1 MITARADVIGSLLRP
16 RELLQAR
23 EARAA
28 GRLSRVEL
36 EKIEDR
42 AVDEAVALQEGLGL
56 EVVTDGE
63 MRRSSFQSQMTDA
76 VSGFAEHGLDAFL
89 WGKWRSNELEDWNV
103 ERPELAVVSKLER
116 RRSLSG
122 DELVYLSARAK
133 ATPKI
138 TLPSPTLFIN
148 FWSRERS
155 RDVYPTL
162 DAYLA
167 DVVALLRE
175 EVAELSRLGATYV
188 QLDAPHYTSLLNATN
203 REFYEGQGWT
213 IEGWL
218 DRGIE
223 LENAVM
229 EGHPELTFGF
239 HL

>member
-89 WGKWRSNELEDWNV
+89 
-103 ERPELAVVSKLER
+103 
-116 RRSLSG
+116 
-122 DELVYLSARAK
+122 
-133 ATPKI
+133 
-138 TLPSPTLFIN
+138 
-148 FWSRERS
+148 
-155 RDVYPTL
+155 
-162 DAYLA
+162 
-167 DVVALLRE
+167 
-175 EVAELSRLGATYV
+175 
-188 QLDAPHYTSLLNATN
+188 
-203 REFYEGQGWT
+203 
-213 IEGWL
+213 
-218 DRGIE
+218 
-223 LENAVM
+223 
-229 EGHPELTFGF
+229 
-239 HL
+239 